1 MDMIVIDISSTPKN
15 LAINSKVILWG
26 SVPHVDEVAAYA
38 GTIGY
43 ELVCRLS
50 TRPER
55 TLA

>member
-1 MDMIVIDISSTPKN
+1 MIVIDISSTPKN
-15 LAINSKVILWG
+15 MAINSKVILWG
-26 SVPHVDEVAAYA
+26 SVPHVDEVAVHA

-43 ELVCRLS
+43 ELLCRLS